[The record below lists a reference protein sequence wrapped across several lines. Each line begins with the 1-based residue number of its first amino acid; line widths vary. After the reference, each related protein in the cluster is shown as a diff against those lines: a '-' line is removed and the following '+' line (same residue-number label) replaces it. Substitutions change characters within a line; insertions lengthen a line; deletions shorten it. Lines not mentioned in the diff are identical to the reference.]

1 MAKKKTK
8 FHAKKV
14 REAVNEAVQKP
25 GGPLTKAG
33 AAVQTEARISMKSGG
48 GSARSPSQ
56 PGTPPHTQSGAGR
69 ASIQHARTPE
79 GTEVIGPIEK
89 YMKIH
94 EFGGVIRPRIAKALA
109 IPLTERARK
118 SGGPREFDDL
128 TLLSP
133 TGKNPV
139 LMDMAGEVHFV
150 LVKSVTIPKR
160 PFMRP
165 ALQRA
170 KKKFPALFKN
180 LPIANTKAGRWL
192 NRQ

>member
-1 MAKKKTK
+1 MAKRTK

-14 REAVNEAVQKP
+14 REAVDEAVKKS
-25 GGPLTKAG
+25 GGPLHK
-33 AAVQTEARISMKSGG
+33 AAVAVQNEAKISMKSGG
-48 GSARSPSQ
+48 GSARTPSQ

-69 ASIQHARTPE
+69 ASIQQAETPE
-79 GTEVIGPIEK
+79 GTRVIGPTEI

-94 EFGGVIRPRIAKALA
+94 EFGGIIRPRIAKALA

-118 SGGPREFDDL
+118 SGGPREFDNL

-139 LMDMAGEVHFV
+139 LMDPAGEVHFV
-150 LVKSVTIPKR
+150 LVRSVRIPKR
-160 PFMRP
+160 PVMRP

-170 KKKFPALFKN
+170 KRKFPAFFKGI
-180 LPIANTKAGRWL
+180 PIANTKAGRWL